1 MGLAVALQNIDKVI
15 EIIRSSSDTNDAREK
30 LIKFD
35 WVLPNDKFILNFIN
49 SENKDS
55 IKNSSFKLSETQ
67 ARSILEIRLSKLTN
81 LERTKLSDDLKEC
94 VKLIEDYLE
103 ILSSSDRLN
112 SVMIN
117 ELQEIEKKIES
128 PRRTNISDNEEIID
142 DESLITSEDV
152 VVTLTNTGYIKRVPL
167 NSYRSQRR
175 GGKGRA
181 GMTTK
186 EEDFVNEVFVVNTL
200 TPLLFSHQWG

>member
-1 MGLAVALQNIDKVI
+1 M
-15 EIIRSSSDTNDAREK
+15 
-30 LIKFD
+30 IKFD

-55 IKNSSFKLSETQ
+55 IKNSGFKLSETQ

-117 ELQEIEKKIES
+117 ELQEIEKNRI
-128 PRRTNISDNEEIID
+128 P
-142 DESLITSEDV
+142 
-152 VVTLTNTGYIKRVPL
+152 
-167 NSYRSQRR
+167 
-175 GGKGRA
+175 
-181 GMTTK
+181 
-186 EEDFVNEVFVVNTL
+186 
-200 TPLLFSHQWG
+200 

>member
-1 MGLAVALQNIDKVI
+1 MMLGK
-15 EIIRSSSDTNDAREK
+15 K

-117 ELQEIEKKIES
+117 ELQEIEKIES

-167 NSYRSQRR
+167 NFLSFSKKRR
-175 GGKGRA
+175 KGRA

-186 EEDFVNEVFVVNTL
+186 EEDFENEVFVVNTL
-200 TPLLFSHQWG
+200 TPLLFFSSMGIVYKPVTIDYHLKPYQKEKHW